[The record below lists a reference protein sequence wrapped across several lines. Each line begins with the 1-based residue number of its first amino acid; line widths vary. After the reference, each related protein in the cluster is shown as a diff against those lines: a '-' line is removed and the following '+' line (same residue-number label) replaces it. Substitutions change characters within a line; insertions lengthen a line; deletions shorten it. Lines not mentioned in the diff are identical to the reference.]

1 MRPGGTTLRGVT
13 GSPTD
18 ACIGPIK
25 YTGQESIKTAL
36 ALFKD
41 ALKNDGGTEF
51 VVSSVE
57 FNAKIPESVFSQ
69 ASLRK

>member
-1 MRPGGTTLRGVT
+1 MGCRTRAV
-13 GSPTD
+13 
-18 ACIGPIK
+18 
-25 YTGQESIKTAL
+25 QN
-36 ALFKD
+36 

-57 FNAKIPESVFSQ
+57 FNPKIPESVFSQ